1 MSTFFVNIFVNIFF
15 VINMVT
21 PFTGQ
26 KKILFEAEFDFYPRA
41 YFFSKDFT
49 WKEFLWRVEEVS
61 IISMTSPNI
70 DDVT

>member
-1 MSTFFVNIFVNIFF
+1 
-15 VINMVT
+15 MVT